1 MNGEMMTTSHELN
14 SKSERESE
22 GSEVLQSCCSTQANS
37 SQSAAAAAAA
47 VGDGVTELTAEL
59 TAELTTEAAAEA
71 TAGHS
76 VSDIILAT
84 NNTTNGLRE
93 SDDRK
98 LLDSVSRFVCINIRY
113 RSA

>member
-1 MNGEMMTTSHELN
+1 MNGEMMTTSRELN

-22 GSEVLQSCCSTQANS
+22 GSEVLQSCCSTPADS
-37 SQSAAAAAAA
+37 TQSAAA
-47 VGDGVTELTAEL
+47 VGLTAELTAELAAEL

-71 TAGHS
+71 TAGQC

-84 NNTTNGLRE
+84 DNTTNGLRE
-93 SDDRK
+93 SDERK
-98 LLDSVSRFVCINIRY
+98 MLDSVSRFVCINIRY

>member
-1 MNGEMMTTSHELN
+1 MMTTPHELN

-37 SQSAAAAAAA
+37 SQSAATAAA
-47 VGDGVTELTAEL
+47 VGDGVTELTAE
-59 TAELTTEAAAEA
+59 AAAEAAAEA
-71 TAGHS
+71 TAGQC

-84 NNTTNGLRE
+84 NDTTNGLRE

-98 LLDSVSRFVCINIRY
+98 LLDSVSRFVCTNIRY